1 VGAKGTHGPHESG
14 AVATVVSVNVGAVG
28 GRCRQIL
35 QIGHAGVC
43 RPHTGGWLAVVI
55 CSRPFKSFVQGGP
68 MPIRLLLEHDHSL
81 APDEVQVS
89 SGEPAWRQRLQLLSL
104 AVATNISLRGFNCHQ
119 RPLHLS
125 VERQSQRA
133 LPRLAKPQPR
143 RWNRSRAK
151 PTNQQSALSLLHR
164 SVRW

>member
-1 VGAKGTHGPHESG
+1 MGAKGTHGRHESG

-28 GRCRQIL
+28 GCCRQIPSD
-35 QIGHAGVC
+35 
-43 RPHTGGWLAVVI
+43 RPCWSLSAHSVGWPAMVI

-133 LPRLAKPQPR
+133 LPRLAKPQLR

-151 PTNQQSALSLLHR
+151 PRKHRTALSLLLWR
-164 SVRW
+164 VRW